1 MITRLRD
8 WLVRLTPNQL
18 RRHWWLRA
26 EYARRVELTRMVR
39 LGREARRLARL
50 NAVLSTAAEATKT
63 DGGHWSHDEI
73 AALLQIAD
81 RARLYSQKRPFWPR
95 KG

>member
-26 EYARRVELTRMVR
+26 EYARRVELTRMVG
-39 LGREARRLARL
+39 LCREARRLARL
-50 NAVLSTAAEATKT
+50 NADTR
-63 DGGHWSHDEI
+63 
-73 AALLQIAD
+73 LQRTGQGPAPAPVY
-81 RARLYSQKRPFWPR
+81 ARLEDHAHPPMAAVARCDPS
-95 KG
+95 